1 MLILI
6 PADTWPPATISHLV
20 QSAAPRLACCHS
32 SLLTRCHRLRPLL
45 TKSITSGVISCAGSC
60 IAQLATQP
68 QGVSVNV
75 ARAFLVYGGLV
86 TGPVTHYFY
95 ILLDKAFP
103 GSGIASRILRVLTD
117 RLIFSPAFLLL
128 TLYLLDRLKGSS
140 HANARESVRSS
151 YWNALLANW
160 KIWTIPQIVNINL
173 VAPQYRVLFAN
184 MVALVWNSYLASIK
198 K

>member
-1 MLILI
+1 MGQSE
-6 PADTWPPATISHLV
+6 ADMAAKQPYSYLQV
-20 QSAAPRLACCHS
+20 QS
-32 SLLTRCHRLRPLL
+32 LLSAYRGLLRLRPLL

-75 ARAFLVYGGLV
+75 ARAVLVYGGLV

-95 ILLDKAFP
+95 ILLDRAFP

-117 RLIFSPAFLLL
+117 RLIFSPPFLLL